1 MIGVLVTLAIVV
13 IIGIITDRL
22 MVMYMDHKI
31 GKGE

>member
-1 MIGVLVTLAIVV
+1 MIAGLATLAIVI

-22 MVMYMDHKI
+22 LMMYMDHKI